1 MSNKISVKEF
11 DEWLDEHGD
20 ILEAIDNRIYNYDDD
35 DLNAEDKKILEDFLS
50 KELDIKYGK
59 VNDGMTLYNVFY
71 IYDGVHE
78 YEGTTN
84 NIKTWLANHNM
95 NRLYE
100 GNNFEWED
108 QFSFE
113 EINSAIYKE
122 SKHE

>member
-11 DEWLDEHGD
+11 DEWLDEHKD
-20 ILEAIDNRIYNYDDD
+20 LLESIDNNIYDDD
-35 DLNAEDKKILEDFLS
+35 DLNAEDKKILDDFLS

-59 VNDGMTLYNVFY
+59 VNGDMTLYNVFY

-84 NIKTWLANHNM
+84 NIKKWLAVHNM

-100 GNNFEWED
+100 ANNFEWED

-113 EINSAIYKE
+113 EIYSSIYKE
-122 SKHE
+122 SEHE